1 MKHIDRMNA
10 LADGAASVGED
21 VGFQKCADLFFL
33 ALIDEGW
40 GEERLKK
47 IFVKVHEL
55 QAEYNDAY
63 KCKPESDWLQ
73 ERMDGKLKRACG
85 AAFVPFAQR
94 NPYIK
99 QFNYRR
105 VKGARKD

>member
-1 MKHIDRMNA
+1 MKHIERMNA

-33 ALIDEGW
+33 ALIEDGW
-40 GEERLKK
+40 GKKRLER

-55 QAEYNDAY
+55 QREYNDAY

-73 ERMDGKLKRACG
+73 EQMDAKLRKSCG
-85 AAFVPFAQR
+85 EHFVPFCAR

-99 QFNYRR
+99 QFNYHRR
-105 VKGARKD
+105 KKGNR